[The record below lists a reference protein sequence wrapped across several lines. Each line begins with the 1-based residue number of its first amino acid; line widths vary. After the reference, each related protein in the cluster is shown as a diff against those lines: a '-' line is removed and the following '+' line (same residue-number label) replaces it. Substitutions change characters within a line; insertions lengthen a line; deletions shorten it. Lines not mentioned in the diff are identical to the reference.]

1 MGPQYHPYPQHFQ
14 DSLRPA
20 QFEPSR
26 RLQIFNSFIDS
37 YLFAPCVQAKV
48 AIDVADKVKTMSGE
62 DAAKL
67 FEERVLSYYPR
78 LFHEWF
84 VERFPEPT
92 QWLACRNAYSR
103 TAAVMS
109 MVGYIL
115 GYE

>member
-1 MGPQYHPYPQHFQ
+1 
-14 DSLRPA
+14 
-20 QFEPSR
+20 
-26 RLQIFNSFIDS
+26 
-37 YLFAPCVQAKV
+37 
-48 AIDVADKVKTMSGE
+48 MSGE

-115 GYE
+115 GCERN

>member
-1 MGPQYHPYPQHFQ
+1 M
-14 DSLRPA
+14 
-20 QFEPSR
+20 
-26 RLQIFNSFIDS
+26 
-37 YLFAPCVQAKV
+37 
-48 AIDVADKVKTMSGE
+48 AIDVAEKVKTMSGE

-67 FEERVLSYYPR
+67 FEERILSYYPR

-115 GYE
+115 GCE